1 MAAEGVVVVLGF
13 RCQAPSLQS
22 LVRLHDRP
30 AGGPELD
37 HDRRPPLEDDDDAAV
52 AVDHHPASALRR
64 PDDTHDPRRD
74 DTPGRDRSAGD
85 HGRAAVDSTGMTD
98 GAEPA
103 GGLLR
108 GSDVTRLLAESGL
121 HAKRSLG
128 QNFVVDPNTIRRIVR
143 LAEIAPGD
151 EVVEVGPGLGS
162 LTLGLV
168 AAGGRVIAIEKD
180 AQLAEVLRT
189 VVPSEVRIVTA
200 DALDVDLTEILGP
213 GPMTM
218 VANLPYNVATP
229 LVLDVLD
236 SVPAV
241 VRMLVMVQHEVG
253 ERLAAPPG
261 SAAYGIPSLR
271 VAQHATAKVVGSVG
285 PAVFH
290 PRPRVRSALVA
301 LTRRERNLVDVADE
315 ELMWR
320 LVRTSFGQRRK
331 TMRRSLGSLATPA
344 DLEAAGID
352 TSERPERLPLEA
364 FGRLSDVISSRQGE
378 NGR

>member
-1 MAAEGVVVVLGF
+1 
-13 RCQAPSLQS
+13 
-22 LVRLHDRP
+22 
-30 AGGPELD
+30 
-37 HDRRPPLEDDDDAAV
+37 
-52 AVDHHPASALRR
+52 
-64 PDDTHDPRRD
+64 
-74 DTPGRDRSAGD
+74 
-85 HGRAAVDSTGMTD
+85 MTD
-98 GAEPA
+98 GARPD

-108 GSDVTRLLAESGL
+108 GGDVARLLAESGL

-168 AAGGRVIAIEKD
+168 GAGARVVAIEKD
-180 AQLAEVLRT
+180 DRLAAVLAT
-189 VVPSEVRIVTA
+189 VVPPEVRIVVA
-200 DALDVDLTEILGP
+200 DALEVDLAGLLGP
-213 GPMTM
+213 GSWTM

-236 SVPAV
+236 GVPSVA
-241 VRMLVMVQHEVG
+241 RMLVMVQHEVG
-253 ERLAAPPG
+253 ERLAASPG

-271 VAQHATAKVVGSVG
+271 VAQHASARVVGSVG

-301 LTRRERNLVDVADE
+301 ITRRERPLVDVADE
-315 ELMWR
+315 ALLWR

-331 TMRRSLGSLATPA
+331 TLRRSLESLATPA
-344 DLEAAGID
+344 DLEAAGLD
-352 TSERPERLPLEA
+352 GSDRPERLSLEA
-364 FGRLSDVISSRQGE
+364 FGRLADAISARQGD
-378 NGR
+378 GDR